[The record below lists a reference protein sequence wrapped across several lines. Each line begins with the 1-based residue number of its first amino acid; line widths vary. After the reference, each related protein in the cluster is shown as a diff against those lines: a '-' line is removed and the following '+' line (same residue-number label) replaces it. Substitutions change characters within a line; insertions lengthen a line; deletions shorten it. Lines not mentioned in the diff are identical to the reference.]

1 MNIKLSL
8 ILSVA
13 EYNSLNNICK
23 AHELLVPTYTDEYI
37 CLRDVLIGEWTKSS
51 DTFDVQTLR
60 GTIGEVERFQQV
72 NYYFEQNLHDYQ
84 REVKGLSAV
93 IMEGIKIIKTQSNIK
108 Q

>member
-13 EYNSLNNICK
+13 EYTSLNNICK
-23 AHELLVPTYTDEYI
+23 AHELRVPTYTDEYI
-37 CLRDVLIGEWTKSS
+37 RLRDVLIGEWTKVS
-51 DTFDVQTLR
+51 DTCDINIMR
-60 GTIGEVERFQQV
+60 NTIGSIERFQLV
-72 NYYFEQNLHDYQ
+72 NYYFEQNFHEYQ

-93 IMEGIKIIKTQSNIK
+93 IMDGIKVIKTQSNI

>member
-23 AHELLVPTYTDEYI
+23 AHELCVPTYTDEYI
-37 CLRDVLIGEWTKSS
+37 RLRDTLIEEWTKSS
-51 DTFDVQTLR
+51 DTCDINIMR
-60 GTIGEVERFQQV
+60 SIIGEVERFQVV
-72 NYYFEQNLHDYQ
+72 NYYFEQNFHDYQ

-93 IMEGIKIIKTQSNIK
+93 IMEGIRIIKTQSK
-108 Q
+108 LV

>member
-13 EYNSLNNICK
+13 EYTSLNNICK
-23 AHELLVPTYTDEYI
+23 AHELRVPTYTDEYI
-37 CLRDVLIGEWTKSS
+37 RLRDVLIEEWTKVS
-51 DTFDVQTLR
+51 DTCDVQTLR
-60 GTIGEVERFQQV
+60 STIGEVERFQLV
-72 NYYFEQNLHDYQ
+72 NYYFEQNFHEYQ

-93 IMEGIKIIKTQSNIK
+93 IMDGIKVIKTQSNI